1 MVPSPTT
8 SAEPQNCRTP
18 PKHPPVER
26 ALEVGPPTVKPPED
40 VRLRDIVSALPD
52 ACRNPT
58 QGQPRRR
65 QAQEHELD
73 PISGILPSPKAAA
86 PQPLLLAGR
95 ESRSGKLDPILRK
108 SPRLGTERSELKP
121 GAGRPD
127 PPPAGKREPAT
138 VRQPLFRPPLLLD
151 DAIHLGRLGR
161 MDFHADGEHS

>member
-40 VRLRDIVSALPD
+40 VRLRDIVSGLPD
-52 ACRNPT
+52 ACRTPP
-58 QGQPRRR
+58 QRQPPRR
-65 QAQEHELD
+65 QPKEHKLD

-108 SPRLGTERSELKP
+108 SPRLGTERSLRGGGEAHTAV
-121 GAGRPD
+121 GHVHAAREDVAAG
-127 PPPAGKREPAT
+127 G
-138 VRQPLFRPPLLLD
+138 
-151 DAIHLGRLGR
+151 
-161 MDFHADGEHS
+161 GEEARGGDRS